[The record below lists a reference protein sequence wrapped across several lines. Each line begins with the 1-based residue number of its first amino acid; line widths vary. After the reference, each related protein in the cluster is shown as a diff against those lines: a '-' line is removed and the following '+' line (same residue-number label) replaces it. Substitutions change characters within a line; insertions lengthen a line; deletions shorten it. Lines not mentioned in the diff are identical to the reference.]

1 MTQQQKNLWP
11 QLTAERRY
19 LAAALITALAV
30 HGILLLLFQPQ
41 PVTGDISNDELAKVG
56 RLALD
61 APGSGAMVRWMQN
74 HDPALMTA
82 PDQKRGY
89 SQVLNDFRGR
99 QKLEDLPL
107 PLHLNVPRQLELARL
122 PENAAPRTNL
132 LASRP
137 APELKQL
144 GKAVPALQIY
154 LNGTRQTK
162 LPKSLQRLSSADSMP
177 QLTGNTQRKLLI
189 QVLPPRLENLERQ
202 LLVQQSSGVK
212 KLDALAMTALR
223 NALLQEPHWQPG
235 INQVAFIW
243 TGSAETV
250 PEKGSFKR

>member
-1 MTQQQKNLWP
+1 
-11 QLTAERRY
+11 
-19 LAAALITALAV
+19 
-30 HGILLLLFQPQ
+30 
-41 PVTGDISNDELAKVG
+41 
-56 RLALD
+56 
-61 APGSGAMVRWMQN
+61 
-74 HDPALMTA
+74 
-82 PDQKRGY
+82 
-89 SQVLNDFRGR
+89 
-99 QKLEDLPL
+99 
-107 PLHLNVPRQLELARL
+107 
-122 PENAAPRTNL
+122 
-132 LASRP
+132 
-137 APELKQL
+137 
-144 GKAVPALQIY
+144 

-212 KLDALAMTALR
+212 KLDELAMTALR